1 MRKLKHKDKDWVL
14 GRCCCLVLLIWL
26 SCTGVAIAEETAT
39 EDVKKPEKSE
49 DINHNDESEKDEG
62 EKDYFA
68 LIGDQK
74 LSKAD
79 YVAKLRIEV
88 RQKYFHAKVPDKE
101 MEQFREQVGQEYI
114 NRVLLVREAK
124 RQGIKPDK
132 EVVDNKI
139 ERFEAKRKKEND
151 KNWEQNR
158 DLLLPG
164 IREEYEHDSL
174 IKLLEKK
181 VKEVG
186 PPQEKD
192 LQAHFE
198 NNPDKFTIPEQLRVF
213 TILLK
218 VDPSSGS
225 QVWRDTTEQ
234 ANELVA
240 QLRNGA
246 DFAEMARIHS
256 GDDSAPQGG
265 DMGYIHKGMLAKPA
279 QEIIDIMDPGD
290 VSEPVVILQGVAIFR
305 LDERI
310 AITIN
315 SYERV
320 KDTVIGLVKR
330 ERGQKAWV
338 DLIKKLRSETKI
350 DVDKSVYKVVQK

>member
-1 MRKLKHKDKDWVL
+1 MKHKDKNWLV
-14 GRCCCLVLLIWL
+14 GRYCGIALLVWL
-26 SCTGVAIAEETAT
+26 SCISIAMAEESTT
-39 EDVKKPEKSE
+39 KEIKISEKPEE
-49 DINHNDESEKDEG
+49 INHNDDE

-68 LIGDQK
+68 LIGDRK

-79 YVAKLRIEV
+79 YVAKLRVEV

-101 MEQFREQVGQEYI
+101 MEEFRKQVGEEYI
-114 NRVLLVREAK
+114 NRILLVREAK
-124 RQGIKPDK
+124 RQGVEPDK
-132 EVVDNKI
+132 EAVDNRI
-139 ERFEAKRKKEND
+139 ASFEAKKKRKND
-151 KNWEQNR
+151 ENWEKNR
-158 DLLLPG
+158 DRLLPG

-174 IKLLEKK
+174 IKLLQKK
-181 VKEVG
+181 VFEVE

-192 LQAHFE
+192 LQAHFK

-225 QVWRDTTEQ
+225 QAWQDTTEQ
-234 ANELVA
+234 ANELVT

-305 LDERI
+305 LDERV
-310 AITIN
+310 ATTIN

-320 KDTVIGLVKR
+320 KDTVVGLVVR
-330 ERGQKAWV
+330 EKGQKAWV
-338 DLIKKLRSETKI
+338 DLLKKLRSETKI
-350 DVDKSVYKVVQK
+350 DVDKSLYKVVRN